1 MFQVGEAGNKS
12 DDCEVLLAVFFF
24 FFSFLLQAEHTFV
37 PIVRVL
43 VLFIHEREGNRK
55 AYSVLLAGIV
65 LFPHHES
72 QTTSWAGMK
81 QPIVSDLVR
90 FGRFLWYCAHTCLA
104 VLKYLVIAAFRA
116 WYQNKHCH
124 FCPLGFSWLDMQKSC
139 EVHALTVW
147 RTFTNFSHPSGET
160 KNGNSNF
167 GGRGV
172 VVQLL
177 IFGQWLQVAS
187 LILSFCIQYPPS
199 VLTDRTKLRTEWR
212 VTLRVALTWVGWG
225 ARRNL

>member
-1 MFQVGEAGNKS
+1 MIVKCYWQ
-12 DDCEVLLAVFFF
+12 CFFF
-24 FFSFLLQAEHTFV
+24 FFSFLLQAEHIFV

-43 VLFIHEREGNRK
+43 VFIHEREGNRK

-177 IFGQWLQVAS
+177 IFGQW
-187 LILSFCIQYPPS
+187 C
-199 VLTDRTKLRTEWR
+199 K
-212 VTLRVALTWVGWG
+212 
-225 ARRNL
+225 